1 MTPENPE
8 ALITII
14 IAGFG
19 YGIYIGGESIE
30 KRRLAK
36 PDQYHLPQ
44 MITLLARYG
53 GGAMMILS
61 VAIYVFSWATSK
73 F

>member
-14 IAGFG
+14 TAGIG
-19 YGIYIGGESIE
+19 YGIYIGGEALQ
-30 KRRLAK
+30 KWRLAK
-36 PDQYHLPQ
+36 QNEYRLPQ
-44 MITLLARYG
+44 ILTFFARYVG
-53 GGAMMILS
+53 GTMMILS
-61 VAIYVFSWATSK
+61 VMLYVFSWTANK

>member
-1 MTPENPE
+1 MTPDNPE

-14 IAGFG
+14 LAGIG
-19 YGIYIGGESIE
+19 YGIYIGGEALQ
-30 KRRLAK
+30 KRQLAK

-44 MITLLARYG
+44 VVTLLARYV
-53 GGAMMILS
+53 GATMMILP
-61 VAIYVFSWATSK
+61 VMLYVLSWATSK

>member
-1 MTPENPE
+1 MTPDNPE

-14 IAGFG
+14 IAGIG
-19 YGIYIGGESIE
+19 YGIYIGGEALQ
-30 KRRLAK
+30 KRQLAK

-44 MITLLARYG
+44 VVTLLARYV
-53 GGAMMILS
+53 GATMMILP
-61 VAIYVFSWATSK
+61 VMLYVLSWAKSK

>member
-14 IAGFG
+14 IAGVG
-19 YGIYIGGESIE
+19 YGIYIGGEAID
-30 KRRLAK
+30 KRRLAQ
-36 PDQYHLPQ
+36 PDQYHVPQ

-53 GGAMMILS
+53 GGAMMILP

>member
-1 MTPENPE
+1 MTLDNPK

-14 IAGFG
+14 IAGIG
-19 YGIYIGGESIE
+19 YGIYIGGEALQ

-44 MITLLARYG
+44 IVTLIARYV
-53 GGAMMILS
+53 GATMMTLP
-61 VAIYVFSWATSK
+61 VMLYVLSWATSK

>member
-14 IAGFG
+14 IAGIG
-19 YGIYIGGESIE
+19 YGIYIAGEALQ

-36 PDQYHLPQ
+36 PDQSYLLQ
-44 MITLLARYG
+44 IVTYLARYC
-53 GGAMMILS
+53 GGAMMIIPVML
-61 VAIYVFSWATSK
+61 YVFSWAAGK

>member
-1 MTPENPE
+1 MNPENPE

-14 IAGFG
+14 IAGIG
-19 YGIYIGGESIE
+19 YGIYIGGEALQ

-36 PDQYHLPQ
+36 PDQYHLLQ
-44 MITLLARYG
+44 IVALLARYG
-53 GGAMMILS
+53 GGTMMILPL
-61 VAIYVFSWATSK
+61 ILYVLSWATSK

>member
-14 IAGFG
+14 IAGVG
-19 YGIYIGGESIE
+19 YGIYIGCEAIE

-53 GGAMMILS
+53 GGAMMILP

>member
-1 MTPENPE
+1 MTPENPR

-14 IAGFG
+14 IAGIG
-19 YGIYIGGESIE
+19 YGIYIGGEALQ

-36 PDQYHLPQ
+36 PDQYHLPHI
-44 MITLLARYG
+44 ITLLAKYG
-53 GGAMMILS
+53 GGTIMILP
-61 VAIYVFSWATSK
+61 VMLYVLSWVTSK

>member
-19 YGIYIGGESIE
+19 YGIYIGGETLE

-44 MITLLARYG
+44 IITLLARYG
-53 GGAMMILS
+53 GGAMMILPM
-61 VAIYVFSWATSK
+61 ALYVFSWSTSN

>member
-1 MTPENPE
+1 MTPDNPE

-14 IAGFG
+14 IAGIG
-19 YGIYIGGESIE
+19 YGIYIGGEALQ

-44 MITLLARYG
+44 VVTLLARYG
-53 GGAMMILS
+53 GATMMTLA
-61 VAIYVFSWATSK
+61 VTLYVFSWATSK

>member
-19 YGIYIGGESIE
+19 YGIYIGGENLD

-44 MITLLARYG
+44 IITLLARYG
-53 GGAMMILS
+53 GGAMMILPM
-61 VAIYVFSWATSK
+61 ALYVFSWSTSN